1 MLSVQ
6 TKQVRRIAIV
16 GAGLSGTSFLSGFV
30 DFLRR
35 DEIKN
40 VEIHIFEKSDEFGPG
55 IYTTSFPETCLLN
68 HENDSMGWVAPGEP
82 DAGVDH
88 YSKYLQT
95 QAEQLVKEHPC
106 LDISILKDP
115 KGYTP
120 RFVYGK
126 YLQAGFAAI
135 EVLAKSAN
143 IRLFKH
149 QACVKK
155 IQVFGEQAKISWQKN
170 GELQILDKFEKV
182 ILTTGHCWEK
192 PLLQNTSQANQFF
205 QVYPIEPL
213 TNKAVIAGKRVG
225 VIGTGLSGVDGVF
238 TAIKSGAK
246 QVVLTSR
253 SGRMRS
259 VRGPVV
265 KYYRKYFTRHAV
277 NQIVNEQG
285 QISLQQVMD
294 LLLQEYT
301 MALDTYLA
309 YQKDPI
315 NFKNDPWACYV
326 GQNFYVPDQPPEL
339 NDLLFPEDTLERLR
353 KDVEE
358 AESCPKN
365 KGLLWR
371 SLVKSMYDIEDGLEF
386 GDYVYQQLSDED
398 KVRFMKEV
406 YRLSLNFAAA
416 MPVSSGKRL
425 LALEKEGKLVIIKG
439 FEKITDDADSG
450 LLKIEIKSGKPVYV
464 DIGVDATGYSKDM
477 SLHPIYKDLISCDQ
491 AMKHPTGGISID
503 PKTHAL
509 LTNHGVSSIL
519 FAIGPAT
526 IGSAYFLKPDS
537 IGDSKSALS
546 LAKQIYTTLTESDLM
561 KTNDAKTRA
570 NSLNEV
576 RSQNS
581 EVRSCF

>member
-6 TKQVRRIAIV
+6 PKQIRRIAIV

-35 DEIKN
+35 DRIN
-40 VEIHIFEKSDEFGPG
+40 NIEIHIFEKSDEFGPG
-55 IYTTSFPETCLLN
+55 IYATSFPETCLLN
-68 HENDSMGWVAPGEP
+68 HENDSMGWVAPGEQE
-82 DAGVDH
+82 AGVNH

-95 QAEQLVKEHPC
+95 QAEQLFKEHPC

-126 YLQAGFAAI
+126 YLKAGFAAI
-135 EVLAKSAN
+135 EVLAKSAD
-143 IRLFKH
+143 IPLFKH
-149 QACVKK
+149 QACVEK
-155 IQVFGEQAKISWQKN
+155 IQVFGEQAQISWQTN
-170 GELQILDKFEKV
+170 GEIHTLDQFEKV

-192 PLLQNTSQANQFF
+192 PLLENSSKSNQFF
-205 QVYPIEPL
+205 QVYPVHPL

-238 TAIKSGAK
+238 TAIKGGAE
-246 QVVLTSR
+246 QVILTSS

-259 VRGPVV
+259 VRGPVF
-265 KYYRKYFTRHAV
+265 KYHRKYFTRNAV
-277 NQIVNEQG
+277 DNIVNEQG
-285 QISLQQVMD
+285 QISLKQVMA

-301 MALDTYLA
+301 MALETYLA
-309 YQKDPI
+309 YQKEPI

-326 GQNFYVPDQPPEL
+326 GQNFYVPDEPREL
-339 NDLLFPEDTLERLR
+339 NDLLFPENPLERLR

-358 AESCPKN
+358 AESCPRN

-371 SLVKSMYDIEDGLEF
+371 SLVKSMYDIEDSLEF

-398 KVRFMKEV
+398 KVKFMKEV
-406 YRLSLNFAAA
+406 YRLSLNFTAA
-416 MPVSSGKRL
+416 MPISSAKRL

-439 FEKITDDADSG
+439 LEKITDDPDSG
-450 LLKIEIKSGKPVYV
+450 LLKMEIKNSKPVYV
-464 DIGVDATGYSKDM
+464 DIGVDATGYAKDM
-477 SLHPIYKDLISCDQ
+477 SLHPIYKDLIICGQ
-491 AMKHPTGGISID
+491 AMKHPTGGISIE
-503 PKTHAL
+503 PTTHAL
-509 LTNHGVSSIL
+509 ITNYGVSSVL

-537 IGDSKSALS
+537 IGDSTTALS
-546 LAKQIYTTLTESDLM
+546 LAKQIYATVTESDLIEING
-561 KTNDAKTRA
+561 TKTRVK
-570 NSLNEV
+570 SH
-576 RSQNS
+576 Q
-581 EVRSCF
+581 F